1 MGVAPL
7 RVARS
12 GRSTTV
18 DRPLEMI
25 HLSGSL
31 SDTPTPAL
39 ARAARPEFR
48 WYALSRV
55 TPRDDA
61 QPCSTSSG
69 TGGASRRATAVDNLG
84 APGSV
89 YPVETRRRSAGA
101 RRPPGSGCMPPRLRY
116 GPAPGRAGPT
126 LVGSGFPTCGSS
138 VHNSMVHSE
147 WTVCVPVGATQ
158 SGSTCGMCIRPSPR
172 GCSRCVTV
180 CCVSM
185 YLAHGKR
192 VAMWR
197 RLATSTGLET
207 RWIRR

>member
-1 MGVAPL
+1 MWLRDPECRKGQSQEQPSRWVAHILTGP
-7 RVARS
+7 
-12 GRSTTV
+12 
-18 DRPLEMI
+18 P
-25 HLSGSL
+25 GSL
-31 SDTPTPAL
+31 FF
-39 ARAARPEFR
+39 RVKGAARPEFR

-84 APGSV
+84 APGSAE
-89 YPVETRRRSAGA
+89 PVETRRRSAGA

-126 LVGSGFPTCGSS
+126 LVGSGFLTCGSS

-158 SGSTCGMCIRPSPR
+158 SGSTCGMCIRPSR
-172 GCSRCVTV
+172 LG
-180 CCVSM
+180 
-185 YLAHGKR
+185 
-192 VAMWR
+192 VAVG
-197 RLATSTGLET
+197 A
-207 RWIRR
+207 